1 MKIQQMNKKL
11 LYRRTANFGRNCRA
25 AAAKGLVLG
34 AAVEKVTSERN
45 AEQKCSEREDETPLS
60 FG

>member
-1 MKIQQMNKKL
+1 MNKKL
-11 LYRRTANFGRNCRA
+11 LYRRTANFGRNRRA
-25 AAAKGLVLG
+25 AAAKGLALG

-45 AEQKCSEREDETPLS
+45 SEQKCSEREDETPLS